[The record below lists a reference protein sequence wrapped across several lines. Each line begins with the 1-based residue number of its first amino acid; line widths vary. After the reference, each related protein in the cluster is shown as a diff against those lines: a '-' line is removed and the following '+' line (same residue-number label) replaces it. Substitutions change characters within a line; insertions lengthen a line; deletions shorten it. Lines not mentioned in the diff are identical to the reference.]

1 MRERSHMENGQK
13 EDGPQNYEQ
22 QDPSSPPSREPG
34 FAVSIEQNDE
44 IKCKLSFSVFSL

>member
-1 MRERSHMENGQK
+1 MRDRSHMENGQK

-34 FAVSIEQNDE
+34 FVVSIDQNDE
-44 IKCKLSFSVFSL
+44 MKCIFSFFVFSL